1 MIQNL
6 PTSPRS
12 VQHLYHLCFFYF
24 PNYYSASYHF
34 YCISLPDKQNKQ
46 SMKKVILAVASIAL
60 WASCIEDEKDYS
72 QIIETRVANCETSQD
87 FDVPIKEGYTTFV
100 TYGEDTIAVANE
112 PITIRI
118 PRNTAVSTRA
128 GDGINISYDVL
139 KEGVETTYAKT
150 WQAVMFEDT
159 QNGDYDYNDLIIHV
173 QNTASN
179 HAYQHPDETWQ
190 SIKIQP
196 IALGSIKTIKLG
208 CILSDGSE
216 HIISND
222 VRTDLFSGKQGFIN
236 TVDDNTPIRY
246 RLSSTNIQNYA
257 FAKTEQKA
265 AWVAWFIEVDGKR
278 MYAASSDIDYK
289 VYDMVNKENMPYGL
303 AVASGNG
310 TFSYPQEK
318 NSLFETYL
326 GFSDWINGKAS
337 SIGSFEKELVYKYCS
352 GGIISED
359 GKSHKI
365 WDYQDL
371 Q

>member
-1 MIQNL
+1 MEILNGRYGPYITYKGSNYKIPKDVVPADLNYKTCLEIIKLQSERQKALRNADAMPERNSHTQGSRLKARMIQNL
-6 PTSPRS
+6 PTFPRS
-12 VQHLYHLCFFYF
+12 VQHLYHLCFYF
-24 PNYYSASYHF
+24 PNYYSSKLSL

-118 PRNTAVSTRA
+118 PKNTAVSTRA

-139 KEGVETTYAKT
+139 KEGAETTYAKT

-257 FAKTEQKA
+257 FAKTEQKQH
-265 AWVAWFIEVDGKR
+265 G
-278 MYAASSDIDYK
+278 
-289 VYDMVNKENMPYGL
+289 
-303 AVASGNG
+303 
-310 TFSYPQEK
+310 
-318 NSLFETYL
+318 
-326 GFSDWINGKAS
+326 
-337 SIGSFEKELVYKYCS
+337 
-352 GGIISED
+352 
-359 GKSHKI
+359 
-365 WDYQDL
+365 
-371 Q
+371 